1 IYMTLTEWF
10 AMQHEL
16 DQYIERE
23 HGLENEDLVEKKI
36 LALLVEIGELANE
49 TRCFKFWSKKPASE
63 TDIILEEFV
72 DGVHFI
78 LSIGLELGF
87 SERDVSL
94 VSTEGNEDLVQSFI
108 KIYQLIGELRLH
120 RSAESFEELL
130 RQYFILGQSLGFS
143 IDDVQSAYKAKNEVN
158 FKRQQEGY

>member
-1 IYMTLTEWF
+1 MTLTEWF

-78 LSIGLELGF
+78 LSIGLELSF
-87 SERDVSL
+87 SERDISL

-108 KIYQLIGELRLH
+108 KIYHLIGELRLH

>member
-1 IYMTLTEWF
+1 MTLTEWF

-87 SERDVSL
+87 SERDISL

-108 KIYQLIGELRLH
+108 KIYHLVGELRLH
-120 RSAESFEELL
+120 RSAESFKELL

>member
-1 IYMTLTEWF
+1 MTLTEWF

-87 SERDVSL
+87 SERDISL

-108 KIYQLIGELRLH
+108 KIYHLIGELRLH

>member
-1 IYMTLTEWF
+1 MTLTEWF

-87 SERDVSL
+87 SERDISL

-108 KIYQLIGELRLH
+108 KIYHLVGELRLH